1 MLFINEWR
9 FCLRQ
14 PLVILCMLLMPIFSV
29 VLSGGAQEGSDNLGS
44 QLQLSHII
52 LLMMVLP
59 IVLGVLSPIVFLRDT
74 SSNMSEL
81 INCTPITHNKRW
93 LLRYGTM
100 VSLLFT
106 LFVVCFALVLAL
118 YTVGF
123 GFSAEFFTITILNLL
138 LLVLPSILFVTAF
151 SLWLS
156 TYWQSAMVM
165 YVWIAILGM
174 IYLMLGSMAGSP
186 VLAGSAVI
194 SDSFYNTMLW
204 LDPYGISALLDNI
217 NSANT
222 YMSIELLTNRLIY
235 LLLTVALVYVA
246 LTRKPKEK
254 VDKKRADSLNTEKV
268 AKPITTKAS
277 TKTNTKDKRA
287 IRLPSS
293 PFIQL
298 IKVSFFTLLQSRITQ
313 IILLIWPMIIF
324 NEVMSGLS
332 NTEAMSVI
340 SLNSV
345 DALNLVAFDLFSVLG
360 AFVIALWSWFICSR
374 DKSYNIAELIAAA
387 PISNRQLVGAHIIA
401 LGLMVVL
408 LLLLTFVGSS
418 VAEFISGSEW
428 LFHHYLVQLSL
439 SGLPLFLLG
448 TLFVCLH
455 HLCRSSAVSGGI
467 VALIIL
473 IKFTPIMTA
482 LGVTHTLWNI
492 AGSPLQEPD
501 NFWGYSAS
509 ISLYLPYMAVWV
521 AACISLVLLAISR
534 SHRGTGLGKL
544 SFMSLPK
551 SILISFSVTLLVGL
565 SLHFALVD
573 EKPLTNSDK
582 REAWKA
588 QYETSFAHWQ
598 HKAQPAVVHI
608 DSEIDIF
615 PSQEFANFKVSY
627 TLENR
632 TTTPIEQVLIGR
644 YGNYTFGDINLDGAT
659 LVEFDDELNQG
670 IYQFSKKLMPSEQR
684 VMHAEFSYKQSQY
697 WPHRSHQVVKSEFA
711 YFRAN
716 PLLPTVGYQAE
727 YQLDNA
733 KIRANYKLKE
743 IENVVPS
750 ELYSQINKEE
760 INKIGVYKWASLSTV
775 ISTKEGHH
783 AISQGELV
791 SRWNEGKRIFYKF
804 ETKQP
809 IHAIPTWLSVP
820 YAPLSQKT
828 QGTTLNVYFPQK
840 NEAAQVHIK
849 AMADTLTWFAE
860 NITPYTGA
868 QLNLVAGPD
877 IGSSGYAL
885 PQIILIKHTV
895 GFRARP
901 SSDASFDPRY
911 RRAVNETAHQWFGH
925 GIGNDVSG
933 DRSFLSNSMTK
944 YIELVI
950 IEKHYGKEAMLTL
963 VEIEQERYDLSQRN
977 KLQSSVALIDAI
989 QDHDIH
995 SRATLAFAKLRETVG
1010 DKHITAAL
1018 KSLWLQHAYPK
1029 TPATSM
1035 DFVRA
1040 LKRHSAVRHHPL
1052 INELLLSKEKT

>member
-14 PLVILCMLLMPIFSV
+14 PLVILCMILIPIFSI
-29 VLSGGAQEGSDNLGS
+29 VLSGGAQEGSYNLGS
-44 QLQLSHII
+44 QLQLAHVI

-59 IVLGVLSPIVFLRDT
+59 IVLGALSPIVFLRDT
-74 SSNMSEL
+74 TSNMSEL
-81 INCTPITHNKRW
+81 INSTPITHNKRW

-100 VSLLFT
+100 VSLLFV

-118 YTVGF
+118 YTLDI
-123 GFSAEFFTITILNLL
+123 GFSAELFTITVLNLL
-138 LLVLPSILFVTAF
+138 LLVLPSILFVTVF

-165 YVWIAILGM
+165 YVWIAALGM

-222 YMSIELLTNRLIY
+222 YTSVELLTNRLVY
-235 LLLTVALVYVA
+235 LLLTVVLVYVV
-246 LTRKPKEK
+246 LTKKPKEK
-254 VDKKRADSLNTEKV
+254 VRKKLANRLNTEKCPN
-268 AKPITTKAS
+268 PITTKA
-277 TKTNTKDKRA
+277 NTKNTRV
-287 IRLPSS
+287 IRLPRS

-298 IKVSFFTLLQSRITQ
+298 IKVSFFTLLHSRVTQ

-324 NEVMSGLS
+324 NEVMSGINSVETL
-332 NTEAMSVI
+332 SVI
-340 SLNSV
+340 SPNSI
-345 DALNLVAFDLFSVLG
+345 DALNLVAFDLFSALG
-360 AFVIALWSWFICSR
+360 AFVVALWSWFICSR
-374 DKSYNIAELIAAA
+374 NKSYNIAELIAAA
-387 PISNRQLVGAHIIA
+387 PIANRQLIGANIIA
-401 LGLMVVL
+401 LGLMIVL
-408 LLLLTFVGSS
+408 LLLLTLVGSS
-418 VAEFISGSEW
+418 VAELLSGSEW
-428 LFHHYLVQLSL
+428 LFDHYLLQLGL
-439 SGLPLFLLG
+439 SGYPLFLLG

-467 VALIIL
+467 VTLIIL

-492 AGSPLQEPD
+492 AGSPLQAPD

-509 ISLYLPYMAVWV
+509 ISLYLPYMAVWT
-521 AACISLVLLAISR
+521 ATCITLVLLAISR

-551 SILISFSVTLLVGL
+551 SVLMSFIVTLLAGL

-598 HKAQPAVVHI
+598 DKAQPAIVHI
-608 DSEIDIF
+608 DSEIDIY
-615 PSQEFANFKVSY
+615 PSQEFANFKLSY

-632 TTTPIEQVLIGR
+632 TTTPIKQVLIGR
-644 YGNYTFGDINLDGAT
+644 YGNYTFGDISLDDAT

-670 IYQFSKKLMPSEQR
+670 IYQFSKKLMPGEQL
-684 VMHAEFSYKQSQY
+684 VMHATFSFKQSQY
-697 WPHRSHQVVKSEFA
+697 WPHRSHQVVKPEFT

-716 PLLPTVGYQAE
+716 PLLPTVGYQVQH
-727 YQLDNA
+727 QLDNA
-733 KIRANYKLKE
+733 QIRANYNLKE
-743 IENVVPS
+743 IESLAPS
-750 ELYSQINKEE
+750 ELYKEE
-760 INKIGVYKWASLSTV
+760 TNNTGAYQWTSLSTV
-775 ISTKEGHH
+775 ISTKAGHH

-791 SRWNEGKRIFYKF
+791 SSWNEGKRAFYKF

-809 IHAIPTWLSVP
+809 VRAIPTWLSVP
-820 YAPLSQKT
+820 YAPFSQKT
-828 QGTTLNVYFPQK
+828 QGTTLNVYSPQN
-840 NEAAQVHIK
+840 NEAAQINIK

-860 NITPYTGA
+860 NIRPYTGA
-868 QLNLVAGPD
+868 QLNLVAEPD
-877 IGSSGYAL
+877 IGSDGYAL
-885 PQIILIKHTV
+885 PQIMLLQHTV
-895 GFRARP
+895 GFRAKP
-901 SSDASFDPRY
+901 SLKASFDPRY
-911 RRAVNETAHQWFGH
+911 RRAVHETAHQWFGH
-925 GIGNDVSG
+925 GIGNGVQK
-933 DRSFLSNSMTK
+933 DRSFLSESLVK

-950 IEKHYGKEAMLTL
+950 IEKHYGEKAMLAL
-963 VEIEQERYDLSQRN
+963 VEVEQERYDLSQRN
-977 KLQSSVALIDAI
+977 KMQIPVALVDAT
-989 QDHDIH
+989 QEHDMH
-995 SRATLAFAKLRETVG
+995 SRSTLAFAQLRETVG

-1040 LKRHSAVRHHPL
+1040 LKRHSTAKHHLL
-1052 INELLLSKEKT
+1052 INELFLSNTMSYENK

>member
-1 MLFINEWR
+1 MLFVNELR

-14 PLVILCMLLMPIFSV
+14 PLVLVCMILMPIFGLI
-29 VLSGGAQEGSDNLGS
+29 LSSGAQEGSDNLGT
-44 QLQLSHII
+44 QLQLAHII

-59 IVLGVLSPIVFLRDT
+59 IVLGALSPIVFLRDT

-81 INCTPITHNKRW
+81 INCTPITHKKRW

-100 VSLLFT
+100 VSLLFA
-106 LFVVCFALVLAL
+106 LFVVCFILVLVL
-118 YTVGF
+118 YTLEF
-123 GFSAEFFTITILNLL
+123 GFSAELFSITIRNLL

-165 YVWIAILGM
+165 YVWIAALGM

-235 LLLTVALVYVA
+235 LLLTVVLVYVV

-254 VDKKRADSLNTEKV
+254 VREKRAKNLG
-268 AKPITTKAS
+268 TTKLS
-277 TKTNTKDKRA
+277 LQSNTKYKRA
-287 IRLPSS
+287 IRFPTS

-298 IKVSFFTLLQSRITQ
+298 IKVSFFTLLHSRVTQ
-313 IILLIWPMIIF
+313 VILLIWPMIIF
-324 NEVMSGLS
+324 NEVMSGISYAETLS
-332 NTEAMSVI
+332 VVSP
-340 SLNSV
+340 NSI
-345 DALNLVAFDLFSVLG
+345 DALNLVAFELFSVLG
-360 AFVIALWSWFICSR
+360 AFVVALWSWFICSR

-401 LGLMVVL
+401 LGLMIVL

-418 VAEFISGSEW
+418 VAELLSGSEW

-439 SGLPLFLLG
+439 SGFPLFLLG

-455 HLCRSSAVSGGI
+455 HLCRSSATSGGI

-482 LGVTHTLWNI
+482 LGMTHTLWNF
-492 AGSPLQEPD
+492 AGSPLQAPD

-509 ISLYLPYMAVWV
+509 ISLYFPYMTVWI

-544 SFMSLPK
+544 SIMSLPK
-551 SILISFSVTLLVGL
+551 SVLISFSVTLLAGL

-582 REAWKA
+582 RETWKA

-598 HKAQPAVVHI
+598 DKAQPAVVHI
-608 DSEIDIF
+608 DSEIDIY
-615 PSQEFANFKVSY
+615 PSQEFANFKLSY

-632 TTTPIEQVLIGR
+632 TSTPIEQVLIGR
-644 YGNYTFGDINLDGAT
+644 YGNYTFGNISLDGAT
-659 LVEFDDELNQG
+659 LIEFDDELNQG
-670 IYQFSKKLMPSEQR
+670 IYQFAQQLMPGEQR
-684 VMHAEFSYKQSQY
+684 VMHAEFSFKQSQY
-697 WPHRSHQVVKSEFA
+697 WPHRSHQVVKPEFA

-716 PLLPTVGYQAE
+716 PLLPTIGYQTVH
-727 YQLDNA
+727 QLDNA
-733 KIRANYKLKE
+733 KLRAKYKLKQ
-743 IENVVPS
+743 IENLAPS
-750 ELYSQINKEE
+750 QLFQEE
-760 INKIGVYKWASLSTV
+760 TNDTGTYQWASLTTI
-775 ISTKEGHH
+775 ISTKTGHH

-791 SRWNEGKRIFYKF
+791 SSRNEGTRSFFKF

-809 IHAIPTWLSVP
+809 VHAIPTWMSVP

-828 QGTTLNVYFPQK
+828 QGTTLNVYSPQK
-840 NEAAQVHIK
+840 NEAAQVNIK

-860 NITPYTGA
+860 NITPYPGA
-868 QLNLVAGPD
+868 QLNLVAAPD
-877 IGSSGYAL
+877 IGAGGYAL
-885 PQIILIKHTV
+885 PQIMLIKNTV
-895 GFRARP
+895 GFRAKP
-901 SSDASFDPRY
+901 STDASFDQRY

-925 GIGNDVSG
+925 GIGNGVQK
-933 DRSFLSNSMTK
+933 DRSFLSESLVK

-950 IEKHYGKEAMLTL
+950 IEKHYGEKAMLAL
-963 VEIEQERYDLSQRN
+963 VEVEQERYDLSQRN
-977 KLQSSVALIDAI
+977 NMQPPVALIDAT
-989 QDHDIH
+989 QEHDIH
-995 SRATLAFAKLRETVG
+995 ARATLAFTKLREAIS
-1010 DKHITAAL
+1010 DKPITAAL

-1040 LKRHSAVRHHPL
+1040 LKRHSAAKHHPL
-1052 INELLLSKEKT
+1052 INELFLSNTKTSESK